1 MSRDTFWLAL
11 GFVAALL
18 LIGVP
23 FWNVP
28 YAQANLPDSLI
39 GPGLFVLAAV
49 AVLLALAG
57 IGRLRVLLATMA
69 LCPAVAVAL
78 RVVAEGV
85 ADPTSHNLWPIEI
98 VIALVLGAGAVL
110 PALVAGSVA
119 RWLGRRA
126 A

>member
-1 MSRDTFWLAL
+1 MSRDSFWLAS

-23 FWNVP
+23 FWSVP
-28 YAQANLPDSLI
+28 YAQANLPGSLV
-39 GPGLFVLAAV
+39 GAGLFVLAAL

-57 IGRLRVLLATMA
+57 VARLRAVLATMA
-69 LCPAVAVAL
+69 LCPAAAVAL

-85 ADPTSHNLWPIEI
+85 ADPTSHNLWPLEI

-110 PALVAGSVA
+110 PALIAGLVA
-119 RWLGRRA
+119 RRFRRKA
-126 A
+126 V